1 MEIAP
6 PNFAKTLKAISERSD
21 LRAPSPNPS
30 PGVADKSGVT
40 IARTAL
46 ADPTAEKLELL
57 LKGQRKVLEQ
67 LLFRTTELELVI
79 TGGEHRFIG
88 RAMDEIEEA
97 ETELALFELSRA
109 IIAEAL
115 IPPGREA
122 TASTLLEV
130 CADRPTLVAL
140 IGDLR
145 RLVNAIEHSRER
157 ARDAAT
163 ERARH
168 AGAASARL
176 ETAGFGPYA

>member
-1 MEIAP
+1 M
-6 PNFAKTLKAISERSD
+6 TIS
-21 LRAPSPNPS
+21 
-30 PGVADKSGVT
+30 
-40 IARTAL
+40 RTAL

-79 TGGEHRFIG
+79 GGGEHRFIG
-88 RAMDEIEEA
+88 KALDEIEHA

-122 TASTLLEV
+122 TASTLLEL
-130 CADRPTLVAL
+130 CADRPVLVGL

-145 RLVNAIEHSRER
+145 RLVTAIEHSRQR
-157 ARDAAT
+157 ARTAAVD
-163 ERARH
+163 RARM
-168 AGAASARL
+168 AGEASARL
-176 ETAGFGPYA
+176 EAVGFGPYA